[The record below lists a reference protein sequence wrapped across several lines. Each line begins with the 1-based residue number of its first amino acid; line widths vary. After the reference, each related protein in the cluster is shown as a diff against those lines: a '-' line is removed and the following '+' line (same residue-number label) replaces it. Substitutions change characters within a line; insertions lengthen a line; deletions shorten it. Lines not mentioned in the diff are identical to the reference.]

1 MTSSWYK
8 GGVDGGEL
16 SLGDAAAQVSLPGS
30 GVDEQQQKQQQQQQ
44 YHSGRGWRSRRWRAA
59 GLGFM

>member
-30 GVDEQQQKQQQQQQ
+30 GVDEQQQKQQQQQ

>member
-30 GVDEQQQKQQQQQQ
+30 GVDEQQQKQQQ
-44 YHSGRGWRSRRWRAA
+44 YHSRRGWRSRRWRAA